1 MTCPRDEAPLSAW
14 VDGELEAS
22 EAREVESHVGEC
34 ASCSSLVQT
43 FHEVRMALRAEL
55 EPDPGFVVRFR
66 ERRDEV
72 SIAPWWTWRQLAL
85 RLVPVALGAMVLAWL
100 AVSSALPG
108 GGPELQALEVEAL
121 GNPTSFDPDAP
132 LAAEPVLSI
141 ALGPFPEE
149 VP

>member
-1 MTCPRDEAPLSAW
+1 MSCPKDPSNLSAW
-14 VDGELEAS
+14 LDGELDVPES
-22 EAREVESHVGEC
+22 DEIERHLARCS
-34 ASCSSLVQT
+34 SCSGLV
-43 FHEVRMALRAEL
+43 EELREMGSAIGVEL
-55 EPDPGFVVRFR
+55 PPDPGFVVRFR
-66 ERRDEV
+66 ERRDAV

-85 RLVPVALGAMVLAWL
+85 RLVPVALGALLLAWL
-100 AVSSALPG
+100 AVSSARPG
-108 GGPELQALEVEAL
+108 ADLQTLEVEAL

>member
-1 MTCPRDEAPLSAW
+1 MKCPEEESKLSAW
-14 VDGELEAS
+14 IDGELAAS
-22 EAREVESHVGEC
+22 EARALESHLGDC
-34 ASCSSLVQT
+34 PSCRGVLQS
-43 FHEVRMALRAEL
+43 FRDLRAALGGKL

-85 RLVPVALGAMVLAWL
+85 RLVPVALGALVLAWL
-100 AVSSALPG
+100 AVSSATPG
-108 GGPELQALEVEAL
+108 PDLGAFEVEAL
-121 GNPTSFDPDAP
+121 GNATSFDPDAP